1 MQPIVDGLK
10 NEYNTE
16 IEFRNIDANSATGN
30 PIYKSFQLRGHPSYI
45 LLNPAGEVMWTGLG
59 LQSQEQLKTQFSMAL
74 APP

>member
-1 MQPIVDGLK
+1 MQPIVDGLE
-10 NEYNTE
+10 NEYTTG

-45 LLNPAGEVMWTGLG
+45 LLNPAGEVVWTGLG
-59 LQSQEQLKTQFSMAL
+59 LQPQEQLKTQFEAAL